1 MQGHLIG
8 YCVEELKK
16 RCLPDGGFSHA
27 AGNGYRP
34 DATAWAIVAL
44 LASSAHNDLIN
55 PARSRLAKDQ
65 LRDGRVSVSQN
76 HPEAFWP
83 TPLAILAWQGSAV
96 HREPQSRA
104 VGFLLKTSGV
114 HWTKKPGEPSAHD
127 TSIRGWPWIAN
138 THSWV
143 EPSTLSL
150 MALQVVGYGNHS
162 RTIEGN
168 RMLLDRQLPNGGWNY
183 GNTLVFGKVLRPMPE
198 STGMALNALAGNV
211 SRKYVQHSLEY
222 LKAQVKNI
230 RSPLSLGWSILG
242 LGAWGERPSQAETWV
257 TECLKLQERCGEY
270 QTSLISLMLIAVI
283 AQDGLVTSCL
293 RRESF

>member
-1 MQGHLIG
+1 MQDRLIG
-8 YCVEELKK
+8 YCLEELKK
-16 RCLPDGGFSHA
+16 RCLPDGGFSHTA
-27 AGNGYRP
+27 ENGYRP

-44 LASSAHNDLIN
+44 LATGAHIDLVDL
-55 PARSRLAKDQ
+55 ARSRLAKDQ

-96 HREPQSRA
+96 HREPQSLA
-104 VGFLLKTSGV
+104 VEFLLKTTGV
-114 HWTKKPGEPSAHD
+114 HWTKKPDAGFAHD

-143 EPSTLSL
+143 EPSSLSL
-150 MALQVVGYGNHS
+150 MALQVVGYGDHA
-162 RTIEGN
+162 RAIEGN
-168 RMLLDRQLPNGGWNY
+168 RMLLDRQLPTGGWNY

-198 STGMALNALAGNV
+198 STGMALNALAQRV
-211 SRKYVQHSLEY
+211 SRKHVQHSLEY
-222 LKAQVKNI
+222 LKTQVKNI

-242 LGAWGERPSQAETWV
+242 LGAWGKRPAQAETWIM
-257 TECLKLQERCGEY
+257 ECMKQQERYGDY
-270 QTSLISLMLIAVI
+270 QTSLLSLMLIAFT
-283 AQDGLVTSCL
+283 AQDGFVSSCL

>member
-104 VGFLLKTSGV
+104 VEFLL
-114 HWTKKPGEPSAHD
+114 
-127 TSIRGWPWIAN
+127 N
-138 THSWV
+138 T
-143 EPSTLSL
+143 T
-150 MALQVVGYGNHS
+150 
-162 RTIEGN
+162 
-168 RMLLDRQLPNGGWNY
+168 
-183 GNTLVFGKVLRPMPE
+183 
-198 STGMALNALAGNV
+198 
-211 SRKYVQHSLEY
+211 
-222 LKAQVKNI
+222 
-230 RSPLSLGWSILG
+230 LGWCDTINEESLWSDAWYVLWLAKECKVSYLAAAGLCLGPISESDIPQLGESIQSVRTKFEL
-242 LGAWGERPSQAETWV
+242 LNYIPAQRE
-257 TECLKLQERCGEY
+257 
-270 QTSLISLMLIAVI
+270 LM
-283 AQDGLVTSCL
+283 
-293 RRESF
+293 